1 MASFITWVRGFL
13 TVAHVVPK
21 RLLVACELTSKLGI
35 PSEPCTELV
44 PSAFRVE
51 EWAILVIIW
60 AIFHFRSERISMAVV
75 VTEDGARNF
84 GQHIAGRQQIPP
96 CAGHGNS

>member
-75 VTEDGARNF
+75 VTEDGTRNF

>member
-1 MASFITWVRGFL
+1 M
-13 TVAHVVPK
+13 VPK
-21 RLLVACELTSKLGI
+21 RLLVAWELTSKPGI

-51 EWAILVIIW
+51 ELAILVIW

-75 VTEDGARNF
+75 VTEESTRNF
-84 GQHIAGRQQIPP
+84 GQHMAGRQQIPP